1 MQLLPRKFFVL
12 IPALI
17 TVTPFFLLPSQL
29 SLRAENDHLE
39 KLEGQFV
46 SKLNPENLKSWMEVM
61 TARPHHVGS
70 PGAKAN
76 SARILELFRSWG
88 YQTEIEIFHV
98 LFPTPISRQ
107 LELTRPI
114 HFKAVLEEMVV
125 TSDSAAEKIRAEG
138 LPPYN
143 AYSADGEVE
152 GDLVYVN
159 QGLPRDYEA
168 LSRMGISVK
177 GKIVIARY
185 GGSWRGIKPKVA
197 AEHGAIG
204 CIIYNDPLAD
214 GYAQGA
220 PYPKGAFKHSSAVQR
235 GSVIDLPRRPGDP
248 LTPNY
253 GSTKTAQLLSLGE
266 SDTIMKI
273 PVLPISSSDA
283 RPFLENLGGRVA
295 PSTWRGALPIT
306 YRIGGIGL
314 ASVKMRLKFSWDRV
328 PTYNIIARMEGTEW
342 PDEWVIRGNHHDAW
356 VIGAK
361 DPISG
366 LVVLLEQARIFGEL
380 YKQGW
385 RPRRTLIFAA
395 WDGEEPGLLGS
406 TEWVEHHS
414 ATLREKAV
422 AYINTDG
429 YSRGFLGIR
438 GSHSLQRLAAGV
450 AEDVN
455 DPITGDNLF
464 ERHKSWSAVQS
475 AGSERRQILGQTTMT
490 IDALGSGSDYTA
502 FLQHAGIPSLDVR
515 FGGEAHSGEYHTMFD
530 TFDHYSRHGDPGFQ
544 YGIALVNVC
553 GRLTLRL
560 SEGHTLPFDFEAAA
574 TTFSSYAEEVIQ
586 LAEKSRED
594 AETFN
599 QLVSGHH
606 FQRAA
611 DPTET
616 YIIPEMKKI
625 VPYFNFAPLRNA
637 VARLKTAATG
647 YSEKKSSVKGSLEK
661 NHPNLE
667 KLNST
672 LFRAEQSLTNSQGLP
687 RRPWFRHQIYAPGF
701 YTGYGV
707 KTLPGIREAIE
718 ENNWDE
724 VAEQTLLTSAA
735 IERFAAAV
743 EKATSLW

>member
-1 MQLLPRKFFVL
+1 MLLPPRKFFILLSVFIMTTL
-12 IPALI
+12 
-17 TVTPFFLLPSQL
+17 FFLPPSQI
-29 SLRAENDHLE
+29 SLRAESAHLE
-39 KLEGQFV
+39 KLERQFV
-46 SKLNPENLKSWMEVM
+46 SKLNPANLESWMKVM

-70 PGAKAN
+70 PGAKDN
-76 SARILELFRSWG
+76 SLRILELFRAWG
-88 YQTEIEIFHV
+88 YQAEVEIFHV
-98 LFPTPISRQ
+98 LFPTPISRK
-107 LELTRPI
+107 LELTSPI
-114 HFKAVLEEMVV
+114 HFKATLEEMVA
-125 TSDSAAEKIRAEG
+125 TSDSAAEKIKAEG

-143 AYSADGEVE
+143 AYSADGEIE

-159 QGLPRDYEA
+159 QGLPRDYEV

-204 CIIYNDPLAD
+204 CIIYNDPLDD
-214 GYAQGA
+214 GYAQGD

-235 GSVIDLPRRPGDP
+235 GSVVDLPRRPGDP
-248 LTPNY
+248 LTPGY
-253 GSTKTAQLLSLGE
+253 GSTKKAQLLSLEE

-283 RPFLENLGGRVA
+283 LPFLENLGGRVA

-306 YRIGGIGL
+306 YRLGGIGL

-328 PTYNIIARMEGTEW
+328 PTYNIIARMEGTDW
-342 PDEWVIRGNHHDAW
+342 PDQWVIRGNHHDAW
-356 VIGAK
+356 VVGAK
-361 DPISG
+361 DPMSG
-366 LVVLLEQARIFGEL
+366 LVALLEEARVFGEL
-380 YKQGW
+380 HKQGW

-429 YSRGFLGIR
+429 STRGFLRIR

-455 DPITGDNLF
+455 DPLTGENLF
-464 ERHKSWSAVQS
+464 ERHKSWSAIQS
-475 AGSERRQILGQTTMT
+475 VSSERRNILKQKTLA

-502 FLQHAGIPSLDVR
+502 FLQHVGIPSLDVR
-515 FGGEAHSGEYHTMFD
+515 FTGEAQGGEYHTMFD
-530 TFDHYSRHGDPGFQ
+530 SFDHYSRHYDPGFK
-544 YGIALVNVC
+544 YGITLANVC
-553 GRLTLRL
+553 GRLILRL
-560 SEGHTLPFDFEAAA
+560 SEGHVLPFDFEAAA
-574 TTFSSYAEEVIQ
+574 TTFSNYAEQVIQ

-594 AETFN
+594 AGIFN
-599 QLVSGHH
+599 QLVNGHH

-611 DPTET
+611 NPTEP
-616 YIIPEMKKI
+616 YIPPELKKI
-625 VPYFNFAPLRNA
+625 APHFNFAPLRNA
-637 VARLKTAATG
+637 VARLKSAATS
-647 YSEKKSSVKGSLEK
+647 YKEKKSRVKGVLEK
-661 NHPNLE
+661 THPNLE

-672 LFRAEQSLTNSQGLP
+672 LFRAEQFLTNSQGLP

-724 VAEQTLLTSAA
+724 VPEQILLTSAA

-743 EKATSLW
+743 EKATGLW